1 MKNPKLRTVVALAL
15 FAGALMLGSCAKKAT
30 QQPPTPATPPP
41 APAATPPPAPTP
53 PPTPAPAPVPT
64 PTPPPPPTA
73 SVSDLQPAFFD
84 YDSDALRDDARAALD
99 KDAKLLRDNAGWHIT
114 VEGHC
119 DERGTVEYNQALG
132 ERRANA
138 ARDYLVQAGIDA
150 SRFKVIS
157 YGKERPFAEG
167 HDESAWSQNRRAQFV
182 SQ

>member
-1 MKNPKLRTVVALAL
+1 VKKSSLRTVFMLAL
-15 FAGALMLGSCAKKAT
+15 LAGVMMLASCAKKAT

-53 PPTPAPAPVPT
+53 PPPPPPPPVPVPT
-64 PTPPPPPTA
+64 PPPAPTA
-73 SVSDLQPAFFD
+73 NISDLQPAFFD

-132 ERRANA
+132 ERRAQA
-138 ARDYLVQAGIDA
+138 ARDYLVQAGIETG
-150 SRFKVIS
+150 RLKVIS
-157 YGKERPFAEG
+157 YGKERPFSEG